1 MTVFASYASSP
12 TSYCSFRHRFSS
24 AVLELFSFGS
34 SSAPASSSVLPVLF
48 LQLPPPS
55 GEATQIREGGGRG
68 KTLRLLFPPIS
79 PSDDGEGK
87 RKDVLK
93 KTARPTSTFPLLRL
107 KATAPL
113 LNLDKKFFFPS
124 FYWGGGRQVLLL
136 AKLLSA

>member
-24 AVLELFSFGS
+24 AVSELFSFGPFV
-34 SSAPASSSVLPVLF
+34 PASSSVLPVLF
-48 LQLPPPS
+48 LQLPSPS

-93 KTARPTSTFPLLRL
+93 KTARPTSTFPLLRP
-107 KATAPL
+107 KATAPRQ
-113 LNLDKKFFFPS
+113 NLDKKFFFPS
-124 FYWGGGRQVLLL
+124 FYWGRGRQVLLL